1 MSRDAAYPS
10 PGPCAPAHAAAE
22 TPPLGAAVGEAHRT
36 RATLIGGIAVLLWA
50 LLALFTTWAA
60 GVPPFQLV
68 AMSFA
73 VAFLVS
79 TVLLLLRG
87 GRAALARWRQPAAVW
102 LLGVGG
108 LFGYHF
114 FYFVALG
121 NAPPVDASL
130 IAYLWP
136 LLIVLLS
143 ALLPGERLRWFHL
156 AGALMGLFGAAL
168 LVTDGFSRGGLFAI
182 EGRYTLGYL
191 AAAACAL
198 TWSSYSVANRRFGKV
213 PSDVVAGFCGAV
225 ALLGLLSHLA
235 LERSVMPDATQGLAA
250 VLLGLGP
257 VGAAF
262 FVWDY
267 GTKHGNIQVLG
278 ACAYGAPLLST
289 LLLVA
294 FGAAEPSWAI
304 AAACA
309 LIVGGALL
317 AGQEL
322 LRRPRRQPR

>member
-1 MSRDAAYPS
+1 MNRDAALPS
-10 PGPCAPAHAAAE
+10 PGPRAPLPA
-22 TPPLGAAVGEAHRT
+22 GRGRDEAGRT

-60 GVPPFQLV
+60 GIPPFQLV

-73 VAFLVS
+73 VAFAVS
-79 TVLLLLRG
+79 AALLLLRG
-87 GRAALARWRQPAAVW
+87 GRAALARLRQPPAVW

-121 NAPPVDASL
+121 NAPAVDASL

-136 LLIVLLS
+136 LLIVVFS

-156 AGALMGLFGAAL
+156 AGAAMGLLGAAL
-168 LVTDGFSRGGLFAI
+168 LVTDGFARGGLFAV
-182 EGRYTLGYL
+182 EGRHVWGYL
-191 AAAACAL
+191 AALAGAL

-213 PSDVVAGFCGAV
+213 PTDVVAGFCGAV
-225 ALLGLLSHLA
+225 ALLGVLSHLA
-235 LERSVMPDATQGLAA
+235 LEQSVMPNATQAA
-250 VLLGLGP
+250 AALLLGLGP

-278 ACAYGAPLLST
+278 ASAYGAPLLST
-289 LLLVA
+289 LLLVV
-294 FGAAEPSWAI
+294 FGKAEATWTI

-322 LRRPRRQPR
+322 LRRRPNRQAD